1 MRKLNRNNT
10 KKNQTPEAVL
20 QDLDSIFHLALEENN
35 LNVALKTR
43 ELLGKQL
50 GLFIKKPVVGF
61 KKRVPF
67 SFKNVSDEELAI
79 MIRDLNEEI
88 AEKEAKNNKQRRYP
102 Q

>member
-1 MRKLNRNNT
+1 MRKINKNNT
-10 KKNQTPEAVL
+10 NQTPEAVL
-20 QDLDSIFHLALEENN
+20 QDLDSIFRLALENNN

-50 GLFIKKPVVGF
+50 GLFLKKPVVGF
-61 KKRVPF
+61 QKRVPF

-88 AEKEAKNNKQRRYP
+88 AEKEAKNKSQRRYHG
-102 Q
+102 